1 MKLPDLRHACQQAS
15 LAQRQF
21 SNERRHQVSYHDSR
35 CGSILEQR
43 PLIATDSL
51 RRGLLDTFD
60 HEHRESSRIKRPRT
74 FLADSDVDGSYR
86 MRIRIDRMDKEE
98 LCNQL
103 LAFGAHIEH
112 LRHQI
117 IDLQME
123 IQDLRDQSEC
133 QEINQG

>member
-15 LAQRQF
+15 LAQRES
-21 SNERRHQVSYHDSR
+21 SNERQHQVSYHDSR

-43 PLIATDSL
+43 PLIANDSL
-51 RRGLLDTFD
+51 RRGFLNTFD
-60 HEHRESSRIKRPRT
+60 HEHMGSSRTKRPRT
-74 FLADSDVDGSYR
+74 LLADSDVDGSYQ
-86 MRIRIDRMDKEE
+86 MRFCIDRMDKE
-98 LCNQL
+98 LCDQL